1 MLGSVDDRSLGKM
14 ERRRN
19 CDLNFVALGK
29 VSVCSFLIPL
39 MLGCVSTSSPR
50 EAVKETV
57 SKPQYE
63 EPFTGISLQ
72 GWARP
77 TGNWLVAGDV
87 VMAADSPETLSI
99 QPGEGVLVNG
109 KEGRTSNLLSTL
121 EHGDIE
127 LHVEFLVPKGSNSG
141 VYLQGR
147 YEVQI
152 LDSWQ
157 VYAPGFGDCGGI
169 YQRYVNGKGF
179 GGVAPRINASLPP
192 GEWQRFDITFRAPRF
207 DDSGRKL
214 ENARFVKVIHNG
226 VVIHENIEVT
236 GPTQAASFGDENP
249 WGPLMFQGDHG
260 PVAYRD
266 IVVRHLVIP

>member
-1 MLGSVDDRSLGKM
+1 M

-19 CDLNFVALGK
+19 CDLNFVALAK

-50 EAVKETV
+50 EAMKETV

-63 EPFTGISLQ
+63 EPFTGINLQ
-72 GWARP
+72 GWAQP
-77 TGNWLVAGDV
+77 TGKWLVAGDV

-99 QPGEGVLVNG
+99 QPGEGILVNG

-236 GPTQAASFGDENP
+236 GPTQAASFGDEDA